1 VHGALAQA
9 ELAGEFGDAE
19 LLTGSGERAQHP
31 GGVVAKLARRA
42 EKHYRCPQDV
52 EWAIDAL
59 CGDVL
64 LLQSR
69 PETVW
74 SRRPRPAAGCTADPI
89 TSMVQ
94 TLLNP
99 SHGTPEGHGHGHG

>member
-1 VHGALAQA
+1 
-9 ELAGEFGDAE
+9 
-19 LLTGSGERAQHP
+19 
-31 GGVVAKLARRA
+31 
-42 EKHYRCPQDV
+42 
-52 EWAIDAL
+52 
-59 CGDVL
+59 VL

-74 SRRPRPAAGCTADPI
+74 SRRARKAASCTADPI

-99 SHGTPEGHGHGHG
+99 SHSTPEGHGHG